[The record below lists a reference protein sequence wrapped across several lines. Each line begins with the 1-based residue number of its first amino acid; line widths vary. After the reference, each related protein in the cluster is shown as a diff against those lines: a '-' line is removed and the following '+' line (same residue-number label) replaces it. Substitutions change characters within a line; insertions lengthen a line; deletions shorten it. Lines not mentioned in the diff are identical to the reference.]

1 LHSEVLKLHKI
12 KILPVA
18 QLHLNVTPEK
28 INFLKSENLY
38 IISIP
43 SLDEHEPP
51 LLHGLTG

>member
-28 INFLKSENLY
+28 INFKKSENLY